1 MSVLEGVEADLAQL
15 PEHLRESGLAAVAKA
30 MAQRIDTGKGS
41 PSECGK
47 VVIEA
52 LSKLRDL
59 SPPKR
64 EEDGVDELSNRRADR
79 LRKPR
84 AARQASS

>member
-1 MSVLEGVEADLAQL
+1 MSVLEGVEADLANL
-15 PEHLRESGLAAVAKA
+15 PEHLRDSGLAEVARA
-30 MAQRIDTGKGS
+30 MAQRIDGGKGS

-52 LSKLRDL
+52 LGKLRDL

-64 EEDGVDELSNRRADR
+64 EEDGVDELTKARVKR
-79 LRKPR
+79 LREPR